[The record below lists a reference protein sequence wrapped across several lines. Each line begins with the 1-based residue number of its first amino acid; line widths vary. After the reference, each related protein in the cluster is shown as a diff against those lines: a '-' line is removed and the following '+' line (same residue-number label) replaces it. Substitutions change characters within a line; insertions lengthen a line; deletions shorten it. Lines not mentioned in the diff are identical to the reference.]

1 MAATIG
7 FRTLLALSLLPLSL
21 AGASTGAD
29 GAAFDGKWDVTV
41 VCGND
46 PSSRA
51 HGYKYDFTAE
61 VTNGVLHGEHGTQ
74 GRPSWLA
81 IDGRINPDGTA
92 YISAVGL
99 TGEPRATVG
108 YVDQGTPYAYHV
120 NARFEASRGSGSRV
134 ELRPCSYVF
143 VKE

>member
-1 MAATIG
+1 VAVAKRFLI
-7 FRTLLALSLLPLSL
+7 LLALGFLPALLREP
-21 AGASTGAD
+21 AYPA
-29 GAAFDGKWDVTV
+29 GAAFDGVWDVTV

-46 PSSRA
+46 PNSAA
-51 HGYKYDFTAE
+51 HGYKYDFTAQ
-61 VTNGVLHGEHGTQ
+61 VKNGVLHGEHGVQ

-81 IDGRINPDGTA
+81 IDGTINAEGTA

-108 YVDQGTPYAYHV
+108 YVGQGTPYTYHI
-120 NARFEASRGSGSRV
+120 NAHFDGARGSGSRI

-143 VKE
+143 VKH

>member
-1 MAATIG
+1 MAVKVGLPI
-7 FRTLLALSLLPLSL
+7 LLALGFLLVLLRHP
-21 AGASTGAD
+21 AGAA
-29 GAAFDGKWDVTV
+29 GAAFDGTWDVTV

-46 PSSRA
+46 PNSSA
-51 HGYKYDFTAE
+51 HGYKYDFTAQ
-61 VTNGVLHGEHGTQ
+61 VTNGVLHGEHGVQ

-81 IDGRINPDGTA
+81 IDGKINPDGTA

-108 YVDQGTPYAYHV
+108 YVNQGTPYAYHV
-120 NARFEASRGSGSRV
+120 NARFDGARGSGSRI

-143 VKE
+143 VKQ